1 MTGIANQRN
10 LEAALDRLIPAVDTL
25 PAAGAMGL
33 LPEIER
39 MAAGNAQFVDC
50 LQWFGTALA
59 GDVEFSERD
68 GAGQEQAISAI
79 ESADPA
85 AFGRLL
91 ELVYLAYYSQPDVHA
106 RIGWRS
112 GPLQPLGFELP
123 PFDASRLETTRQ
135 RPPFWRKA

>member
-1 MTGIANQRN
+1 MNIANQRS
-10 LEAALDRLIPAVDTL
+10 LEAALDRLIPAVDRL

-33 LPEIER
+33 LADIAR
-39 MAAGNAQFVDC
+39 MAAAHGHFGHC
-50 LQWFGTALA
+50 LQWFGAALA
-59 GDVEFSERD
+59 DVADFSARD
-68 GAGQEQAISAI
+68 GAGQDQAISAI
-79 ESADPA
+79 EAADPA

-91 ELVYLAYYSQPDVHA
+91 ELVYLAYYSRPDVHA

-112 GPLQPLGFELP
+112 GPLQPLGFDLP